1 MDKVPI
7 MTMTALKKFRDS
19 NGLKGVVQIHHI
31 IPKSCYFLL
40 SGDFTIKLNNP
51 NNLLLMPSNKNVF
64 KDCIIHS
71 GPHKKYN
78 NFVKE
83 ELLHIKRDII
93 LLSFVFYLRNKLEKN
108 EKNIPW
114 N

>member
-7 MTMTALKKFRDS
+7 MTMAALKKFRDN
-19 NGLKGVVQIHHI
+19 NGLKGIVQIHHI
-31 IPKSCYFLL
+31 IPKSCYFSH
-40 SGDFTIKLNNP
+40 SGNFIINLNHP

-64 KDCIIHS
+64 KNCIIHS